1 VSIVLALSFGTFG
14 RALQNHP
21 WANQVN
27 MDFIPRFDIALNF
40 CWLVSIVLALSFVVL
55 TSLTCLDKL
64 FHVARQGLPMEML
77 FDGLDGSSFAGM
89 S

>member
-1 VSIVLALSFGTFG
+1 LL
-14 RALQNHP
+14 NYP

-27 MDFIPRFDIALNF
+27 MDFIPQFDIALNL

-55 TSLTCLDKL
+55 TSLTCLDEL
-64 FHVARQGLPMEML
+64 FYIARQGLPMEML
-77 FDGLDGSSFAGM
+77 FNGLDGSSFAGV